1 MTSKLSLRR
10 VKTGKLRYTY
20 VDFTNDGSTSCY
32 LDGAP
37 NLQPLGVGSVPIGQS
52 VGSELFVSNGD
63 FVVLKS
69 GGGVANLAL
78 YVNPASTYKPTSMC
92 LASGAVALGIDF
104 GAPSNFVL
112 SLGRH
117 PILACSKL
125 PNVNLASVR
134 SGPGK
139 A

>member
-1 MTSKLSLRR
+1 
-10 VKTGKLRYTY
+10 VKNGGLRYTY
-20 VDFTNDGSTSCY
+20 VDLTNDGSTSCY

-37 NLQPLGVGSVPIGQS
+37 NVQPLGVGSAPIGQS

-69 GGGVANLAL
+69 GGGVANLEL
-78 YVNPASTYKPTSMC
+78 FVNPASTYKPSSMC
-92 LASGAVALGIDF
+92 QASSAAALRIDF

-112 SLGRH
+112 SLSKH
-117 PILACSKL
+117 PILACTKL

-139 A
+139 P